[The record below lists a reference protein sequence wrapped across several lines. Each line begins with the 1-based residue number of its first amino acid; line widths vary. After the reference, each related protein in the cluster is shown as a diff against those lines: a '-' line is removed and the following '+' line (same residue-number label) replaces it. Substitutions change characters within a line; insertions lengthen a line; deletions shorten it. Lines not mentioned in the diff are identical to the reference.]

1 MSLHVID
8 FNEAAKIA
16 PKGPDFFQAF
26 TKALTPFGLTD
37 LSYGAIGPMKFVT
50 EIQPKDLFFS
60 TYSRAMLQQLGG
72 MAGFVDD
79 LARVRAGQWRDT
91 LWTDDAIWSDATPL
105 QQQQYRLEYDAGP
118 RNGYTHALGKLGQMT
133 VSIGLR
139 MDGLSGAEFDRHWP
153 EVSAIILPMVQV
165 MHCHFV
171 KDHLPAHYA
180 LSQREVD
187 VLSWLAMGLR
197 PDEIA
202 DQLTV
207 GYRTIDKYIVAAK
220 EKLGANSRD
229 HAVAR
234 ALSLGL
240 LPI

>member
-8 FNEAAKIA
+8 FNEAAKSA
-16 PKGPDFFQAF
+16 PNGPDFFAAF
-26 TKALTPFGLTD
+26 VKSLTPFGLTD

-50 EIQPKDLFFS
+50 EIKPKDLFFT
-60 TYSRAMLQQLGG
+60 TYSRAMIQQLGG

-79 LARVRAGQWRDT
+79 LARVRAGQGLDT
-91 LWTDDAIWSDATPL
+91 LWTDDAVWADATPL
-105 QQQQYRLEYDAGP
+105 QLQQYRLEYDAGL
-118 RNGYTHALGKLGQMT
+118 RNGYTHVLGKLGQMT

-139 MDGLSGAEFDRHWP
+139 LDGLSGAEFDRHWP
-153 EVSAIILPMVQV
+153 EISAMILPMVQV

-180 LSQREVD
+180 LSQRETD
-187 VLSWLAMGLR
+187 VLSWLALGLR

-202 DQLTV
+202 DQLTL
-207 GYRTIDKYIVAAK
+207 GYRTVDKYIVAAK
-220 EKLGANSRD
+220 EKLCANSRD

-240 LPI
+240 LQI